1 MTGIK
6 LTPLL
11 LFVLLLV
18 VLVISVVFGKM
29 VNTEGSVEGYVAFM
43 KDAQALEQVWIPQ
56 YSSEAV
62 TVYKLN
68 DNMFFDSRN
77 GNLIELDAEEYSVD
91 VGRLKIIMDR
101 AHANLAKATTES
113 EAAYTALQT
122 ATDGYKIIR
131 EASYEAAKTSVIQ
144 KQAIYDKA
152 LAEHTEAVLLA
163 GGASEGAVPAAAVP
177 AAAVPAAAV
186 VDAEVVDAAI
196 PAVPAGAAV
205 VDTAVVDTAVVD
217 TAVVDA
223 AVVDASGG
231 TGATQEGLTSRNDAT
246 GITITGLYI
255 TKRDGLK
262 TSSYAAT
269 NLDNL
274 ITPESRFTGVTSS
287 YATWSYPSQCKNT
300 SRKDVIYMA
309 WNQKTYIIIFDKDNT
324 ALSYTIAVFDSTT
337 TPYIKEF
344 RNIAYEIGESNF
356 GAGANKIMKESG
368 YKDELLYMLHHN
380 IGYDIK
386 RGNVYVNPGNGI
398 TPRVLDRTG
407 ELINLK
413 TQSFLAN
420 DTLKPVT
427 EFSPWSIIINN
438 KIAGFVIP
446 SGEETLICTFSAGSN
461 GGIALQN
468 VKRFGVNGVY
478 IRGEL
483 IPNVVTPTVDEE
495 DDGEKKEDESD
506 DYILKTQIVP
516 PVCPSCPACPDNVT
530 CTNCGGQGGSG
541 TLATDG
547 RSIVDERHAG
557 NHRGGIIREVVS
569 DTSGLA
575 RDAVSGADELA
586 RDAVS
591 GADELARDAVGGT
604 VGLAKDAVGGT
615 VGLAKEVVGGTVGLA
630 KDTVSGAAG
639 LLTGAASGVAGLFK
653 TNPMQMQTNSINQG
667 GIINPNMQANSG
679 RRPRGSMTQSVDN
692 TNYFGALPDKP
703 STNYMPVTA
712 DFSAFSR

>member
-101 AHANLAKATTES
+101 AQANLAKATTES
-113 EAAYTALQT
+113 EAAYTAFQN

-152 LAEHTEAVLLA
+152 LAEYTEAVLLA
-163 GGASEGAVPAAAVP
+163 GEG
-177 AAAVPAAAV
+177 
-186 VDAEVVDAAI
+186 
-196 PAVPAGAAV
+196 
-205 VDTAVVDTAVVD
+205 T
-217 TAVVDA
+217 
-223 AVVDASGG
+223 ASGG
-231 TGATQEGLTSRNDAT
+231 TASGGGDTFVGTRATQEGLTSRNDTT
-246 GITITGLYI
+246 GITITGIYI

-262 TSSYAAT
+262 TKAYGVT
-269 NLDNL
+269 NTDNL
-274 ITPESRFTGVTSS
+274 ITHESRLTGITSS
-287 YATWSYPSQCKNT
+287 YATWSYPSQCENT

-337 TPYIKEF
+337 TTPYIKEF
-344 RNIAYEIGESNF
+344 SNIAYEISENNHGP
-356 GAGANKIMKESG
+356 GANKVIKESD

-427 EFSPWSIIINN
+427 EYSPWSIIINN

-547 RSIVDERHAG
+547 RSIVDEHQ
-557 NHRGGIIREVVS
+557 GGKRKGGLVREVVS
-569 DTSGLA
+569 GTTGLA

-586 RDAVS
+586 RDAASGADELARDAVS
-591 GADELARDAVGGT
+591 GADDLARDAVGGT

-630 KDTVSGAAG
+630 KETVSGAAG

-667 GIINPNMQANSG
+667 GIINPNMQADSG
-679 RRPRGSMTQSVDN
+679 RRPRGSMPQSVDN